1 MNLAVEE
8 PVQHS
13 TPPPPTLKELFEELE
28 APLLLYA
35 QKLVQ
40 NPDTAQDLVQDAF
53 IRLHPRLQD
62 VQQPRP
68 WLYRTVHN
76 LAMNHHRKFNR
87 VLQFR
92 QEGDPDEN
100 PGSRGGIA
108 EPVDEAP
115 LPDEQIEHLENV
127 GLAMLCLNTLDEI
140 AKKVVRLKFVEELS
154 YKEISSRTGLSVG
167 NVGYKLHHALK
178 DLALEMERNG
188 ITP

>member
-8 PVQHS
+8 PVQTS
-13 TPPPPTLKELFEELE
+13 TPQAPTLKELFEELE
-28 APLLLYA
+28 SPLLLYA
-35 QKLVQ
+35 HKLVQ
-40 NPDTAQDLVQDAF
+40 NSDTAQDLVQDAF
-53 IRLHPRLQD
+53 LRLHPRLAE

-92 QEGDPDEN
+92 QEGDPDDN
-100 PGSRGGIA
+100 QGIRDGIA

-127 GLAMLCLNTLDEI
+127 GLAMLCLNSLDELARKI
-140 AKKVVRLKFVEELS
+140 VRLKFVEELS
-154 YKEISSRTGLSVG
+154 YKEISVRTGLSVG
-167 NVGYKLHHALK
+167 NVGFKLHHALK
-178 DLALEMERNG
+178 DLAMEMERNG
-188 ITP
+188 VTP

>member
-8 PVQHS
+8 PEQPR
-13 TPPPPTLKELFEELE
+13 TPKPPTLKELFEELE

-35 QKLVQ
+35 HKLVQ
-40 NPDTAQDLVQDAF
+40 NRDTAQDLVQDAF
-53 IRLHPRLQD
+53 VRLHPRLSE
-62 VQQPRP
+62 VKQPRP

-87 VLQFR
+87 VQQFR
-92 QEGDPDEN
+92 QEGDPEDN
-100 PGSRGGIA
+100 PGSRGGVA

-115 LPDEQIEHLENV
+115 LPDEEIEHLENV
-127 GLAMLCLNTLDEI
+127 GLAMLCLNSLDEVARKI
-140 AKKVVRLKFVEELS
+140 VRLKFVEDLS
-154 YKEISSRTGLSVG
+154 CKEISARTGLSVG

-188 ITP
+188 VSP

>member
-1 MNLAVEE
+1 MSLAVEE
-8 PVQHS
+8 PEQHS
-13 TPPPPTLKELFEELE
+13 TPTPPTLKELFEELE

-35 QKLVQ
+35 HKLVQ
-40 NPDTAQDLVQDAF
+40 NRDTAQDLVQDAF
-53 IRLHPRLQD
+53 VRLHPRLAE
-62 VQQPRP
+62 VKQPRP

-100 PGSRGGIA
+100 PAARGGIP
-108 EPVDEAP
+108 EPTDEAP

-127 GLAMLCLNTLDEI
+127 GLAMLCMNSLDEVARKI
-140 AKKVVRLKFVEELS
+140 VRLKFVEELS
-154 YKEISSRTGLSVG
+154 YKEISARTGLSVG

-178 DLALEMERNG
+178 DLALEMERNEVS
-188 ITP
+188 P